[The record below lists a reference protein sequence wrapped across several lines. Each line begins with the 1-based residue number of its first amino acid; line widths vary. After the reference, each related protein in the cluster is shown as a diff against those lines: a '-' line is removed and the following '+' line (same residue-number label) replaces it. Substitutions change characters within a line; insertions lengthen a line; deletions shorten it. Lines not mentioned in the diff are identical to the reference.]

1 MLSFELLQQI
11 GHDLRR
17 HWPILLAGL
26 LVAVSA
32 FAVIFTAQDARRLTA
47 HYNSLLQQRD
57 QLDVQWRHLLLEEQT
72 LAEHSRID
80 ALARKQLQ
88 MQRPKPAQEQVV
100 KLP

>member
-1 MLSFELLQQI
+1 MLGLELLKLI
-11 GHDLRR
+11 GSDLRR
-17 HWPILLAGL
+17 YWLVLFVAWLAIG
-26 LVAVSA
+26 SA
-32 FAVIFTAQDARRLTA
+32 FWVIFTAQDARKLTA
-47 HYNSLLQQRD
+47 QYNGLLQQRD

-80 ALARKQLQ
+80 RLARKQLQ